1 MSWSKESTL
10 LRTALAICMVGY
22 INAGCS
28 DSNNSWNIFAK
39 DNPRKVEPTKDTK
52 ATTQPPPKKDAVAK
66 QDDKADTDGNTE
78 ATAAKRGDPQR
89 IEQYA
94 ANLSPSNR
102 TDSNGNSV
110 IANDTSTVRA
120 NNAAPSTNANNN
132 MSPVRMASVGDRGN
146 SGGSTPITNDT
157 APPTT
162 RTNNM
167 TSGANSAAMTN
178 SSGTTSITPVRPA
191 SSLDAANDADTRP
204 KFVDN
209 DQLAVRTNNT
219 RPQNTTTPTNTNNAP
234 GGAPKI
240 SSVTV
245 ESPSAAVGNT
255 NTNTVTPRNNI
266 NTNNSTT
273 TKDPAIEA
281 QRLEIEEQLAKV
293 AADPTNIQALFKLRM
308 LYLLSGRETD
318 AFAPIDGIPT
328 ATQDIVLAQLRSF
341 DAARTVSIND
351 PATSANAQ
359 LEAMRNLQ
367 EKLREQADLQVPK
380 VVLCTEI
387 VAFGKYTPF
396 KSTDFEAG
404 YDHDVV
410 LYVEVDNFKS
420 EQTAGG
426 QYRTKFAARVSMLSK
441 DGEQLSTFVEEPN
454 IEDIN
459 RRPRRDF
466 FMSFGP
472 FTIPG
477 VFPAGEYVIKVQVDD
492 LLANKTNSNKTSFRL
507 VP

>member
-10 LRTALAICMVGY
+10 LRTALVICIVGC

-28 DSNNSWNIFAK
+28 DSNNSWTIFAK
-39 DNPRKVEPTKDTK
+39 DNPRKVEPTKDTN
-52 ATTQPPPKKDAVAK
+52 ATTQPPPKSDVVAK
-66 QDDKADTDGNTE
+66 QDDKADTSGAAD
-78 ATAAKRGDPQR
+78 ATTANRGDPQR

-94 ANLSPSNR
+94 SNISPSNR
-102 TDSNGNSV
+102 NDTKGNSV
-110 IANDTSTVRA
+110 VANDSSTVRA
-120 NNAAPSTNANNN
+120 NNASPTTTANNN

-157 APPTT
+157 APPPT
-162 RTNNM
+162 RSNNM

-178 SSGTTSITPVRPA
+178 SSNATSITPVRPA
-191 SSLDAANDADTRP
+191 SSLDAANDVDTRP

-219 RPQNTTTPTNTNNAP
+219 RPQNTTPPTNINNTP

-245 ESPSAAVGNT
+245 ESPSAAVANT
-255 NTNTVTPRNNI
+255 NPVTPRNNT
-266 NTNNSTT
+266 NANNSVP

-281 QRLEIEEQLAKV
+281 QRLEIQEQQAKV

-396 KSTDFEAG
+396 ASTDFEAG

>member
-10 LRTALAICMVGY
+10 LRTALAICFVGCL
-22 INAGCS
+22 NGACS

-39 DNPRKVEPTKDTK
+39 ENPRKVEPSNDTN
-52 ATTQPPPKKDAVAK
+52 ATTTPPPKNDAVAK
-66 QDDKADTDGNTE
+66 QDNADDAGGETD
-78 ATAAKRGDPQR
+78 ATAANRGDPQR
-89 IEQYA
+89 IQQYA

-102 TDSNGNSV
+102 NANDNTGIVS
-110 IANDTSTVRA
+110 NDTSTVRA
-120 NNAAPSTNANNN
+120 NNTTPPNND
-132 MSPVRMASVGDRGN
+132 MSPVRMASIGDRGN
-146 SGGSTPITNDT
+146 AGGSTPITNDT
-157 APPTT
+157 APPPT
-162 RTNNM
+162 RSNNRP
-167 TSGANSAAMTN
+167 SGANSAATAD
-178 SSGTTSITPVRPA
+178 SSSATSITPVRPA

-209 DQLAVRTNNT
+209 DQLAVRSTNAA
-219 RPQNTTTPTNTNNAP
+219 PQNTTPPSNTNNASV
-234 GGAPKI
+234 GAPKI
-240 SSVTV
+240 SAVTV
-245 ESPSAAVGNT
+245 ESPNTTNNT
-255 NTNTVTPRNNI
+255 NAAPINNTTNTAAAQ
-266 NTNNSTT
+266 
-273 TKDPAIEA
+273 DPEVEA
-281 QRLEIEEQLAKV
+281 QRLEIEEQQAKV
-293 AADPTNIQALFKLRM
+293 EADPTNIQALFKLRM
-308 LYLLSGRETD
+308 LYLLSGREAD

-396 KSTDFEAG
+396 ASTDFEAG

>member
-10 LRTALAICMVGY
+10 LRTALAICFLGCLNV
-22 INAGCS
+22 ACS

-39 DNPRKVEPTKDTK
+39 ENPRKVEPANDTT
-52 ATTQPPPKKDAVAK
+52 ATSTQPPKNDAVAK
-66 QDDKADTDGNTE
+66 QDKAGDAGGETD
-78 ATAAKRGDPQR
+78 ATAADRGDPQR
-89 IEQYA
+89 IQQYA

-102 TDSNGNSV
+102 NANQNTGIVS
-110 IANDTSTVRA
+110 NDTATVRA
-120 NNAAPSTNANNN
+120 NNTTPNNANSD

-146 SGGSTPITNDT
+146 NGGSTPITNDT
-157 APPTT
+157 APPPT
-162 RTNNM
+162 RSNTRP
-167 TSGANSAAMTN
+167 SGANSAATAD
-178 SSGTTSITPVRPA
+178 SSSVTSITPVRPA
-191 SSLDAANDADTRP
+191 SSLDAANDVDTRP

-209 DQLAVRTNNT
+209 DQLAMRSTNAA
-219 RPQNTTTPTNTNNAP
+219 PQNTTPPSNTNNATT
-234 GGAPKI
+234 GAPKI
-240 SSVTV
+240 SAVTV
-245 ESPSAAVGNT
+245 ESSKTNNTTAA
-255 NTNTVTPRNNI
+255 PINNI
-266 NTNNSTT
+266 NTDNAAATN
-273 TKDPAIEA
+273 DPENEA
-281 QRLEIEEQLAKV
+281 QRLEIEEQQAKV
-293 AADPTNIQALFKLRM
+293 ETDPTNIQALFKLRM
-308 LYLLSGRETD
+308 LYLLSGREAD

-396 KSTDFEAG
+396 ASTDFEAG

-492 LLANKTNSNKTSFRL
+492 LLANKTNSNKTTFRL